1 LYINLSQTDFDGTE
15 TDLYLGKI
23 SGEKSHGTITLS
35 LNPFKESVSMV
46 LTDPAGFENAN
57 ILNVTGQIMLTQ
69 KIVGQ
74 TNIFDMNT
82 LPNGVYYLQLTEKSS
97 ITKKIIK
104 F

>member
-1 LYINLSQTDFDGTE
+1 MYINLSQTDFDGTE

-23 SGEKSHGTITLS
+23 SDEKSYGTITLS
-35 LNPFKESVSMV
+35 PNPFKEVVTMV
-46 LTDPAGFENAN
+46 LTDPSGYDNAN
-57 ILNVTGQIMLTQ
+57 ILNVTGQIIFTQ

-74 TNIFDMNT
+74 TNIFDLNT
-82 LPNGVYYLQLTEKSS
+82 LPNGVYYLQLTGKSS